1 MCAAWRIFSLC
12 SHLVT
17 LCQATLLPAFL
28 TGCPPSVV
36 CHLSPVKFILQIS
49 LTRCHAE
56 FNTGSLRFNHAS
68 RISRIHAQITATTTT
83 FMLRFSAFFIFIF
96 EIVFPIANILRF
108 VMRGN
113 PKFMRGKCF
122 HLKLVVYVFKI
133 QPIYSIII
141 LDSYLLYFIFIMQYV
156 SYHNL
161 PYKNDYTKEYLVFIH
176 NEIIILQFFI
186 VHIYK
191 IAFMFFFYVYIYQIL
206 LLLI

>member
-1 MCAAWRIFSLC
+1 
-12 SHLVT
+12 
-17 LCQATLLPAFL
+17 
-28 TGCPPSVV
+28 
-36 CHLSPVKFILQIS
+36 
-49 LTRCHAE
+49 
-56 FNTGSLRFNHAS
+56 
-68 RISRIHAQITATTTT
+68 
-83 FMLRFSAFFIFIF
+83 
-96 EIVFPIANILRF
+96 
-108 VMRGN
+108 MRGN

-122 HLKLVVYVFKI
+122 RLKLVVYVFKI

-176 NEIIILQFFI
+176 NEITILQFFI

-206 LLLI
+206 LYKHYYYLISFKIFNINLSFLFYYKIYIYI